1 MQIVQIVSER
11 FFVLAIALD
20 QPSRTII
27 PGTVTTFI
35 HLRLKIISK
44 RLDLKIPKLLSEQVT
59 LQISKF
65 QIYEFVSLTK
75 IHEIHVTAR
84 QSTYNH
90 HRLIQFPF
98 THIPERDGRLALN
111 TPATKSRFIMRI
123 TSANRATSHVPLT
136 RSQTENSGYLG
147 PSFPRRPTT
156 AKWRDDWWSTR
167 QNSPSQARF
176 EKTKPFTFNRSERIS
191 RI

>member
-75 IHEIHVTAR
+75 IHEIHVTE
-84 QSTYNH
+84 H
-90 HRLIQFPF
+90 L
-98 THIPERDGRLALN
+98 
-111 TPATKSRFIMRI
+111 
-123 TSANRATSHVPLT
+123 
-136 RSQTENSGYLG
+136 
-147 PSFPRRPTT
+147 
-156 AKWRDDWWSTR
+156 
-167 QNSPSQARF
+167 
-176 EKTKPFTFNRSERIS
+176 
-191 RI
+191 

>member
-11 FFVLAIALD
+11 FFVLVALD

-75 IHEIHVTAR
+75 IHEIHVTE
-84 QSTYNH
+84 H
-90 HRLIQFPF
+90 L
-98 THIPERDGRLALN
+98 
-111 TPATKSRFIMRI
+111 
-123 TSANRATSHVPLT
+123 
-136 RSQTENSGYLG
+136 
-147 PSFPRRPTT
+147 
-156 AKWRDDWWSTR
+156 
-167 QNSPSQARF
+167 
-176 EKTKPFTFNRSERIS
+176 
-191 RI
+191 